1 MGEIKKVEYKQ
12 EWMDHLDVLYGS
24 FIRRN
29 DPNEWFYFLR
39 RPEFA
44 QKEKALEISH
54 EILRYVLTY
63 GLISRKI
70 VQLLEDTFHYLDQE
84 EYFLDTYSLGMFDL
98 YRQDLLTWEEFPPYR
113 LFEPLDENANY
124 DQFLVMFA
132 ELYGTDPSDEEQYL
146 QNLKNLQNT
155 GITHPYIALAECHF
169 FLAKKEYAKALEAL
183 RGMENSYDKFY
194 AAGDIFMDLGMYPEA
209 EEQFE
214 AAEKLHPAGY
224 DRNLLYGIFFSKY
237 YGGKW
242 QEAKDF
248 AERAENMGY
257 EPFVMPLK
265 LKLLED
271 SCKKLLGD
279 RNIEELSEDECLVVC
294 EYVMLTGQ
302 YEQAI
307 RICKKNRS
315 AGSANGFWTVNLAEA
330 YLAIGQQPFAEEL
343 IEACYKGNILLSG
356 EDFDRIREMKARLL
370 FQKGQAA
377 DAYEIIEALCNKY
390 PNKMRYRLTYAA
402 MCMISGRISEAVRI
416 YSSLRF
422 HVPENP
428 FFAYELGRCMMKQEK
443 YKRAHALFELALKND
458 PDFSR
463 ALYEMAQV
471 SIDEGNL
478 EDAKNET
485 DLLYGKIEEK
495 RRSYLKGQICEMEE
509 KFREAKEIYRKLI
522 EEERA
527 EKNNADQEF
536 LHLVYERYFLMRE
549 ATGAVVVS
557 QIRNLENTLKEVPDC
572 AQLWMMLGET
582 HEDCEVKP
590 EQAISCY
597 RKAYEA
603 DPYHEGALAK
613 VIDYEIDKENW
624 QNALVYCERMIT
636 NTGNRDYYLVQ
647 AGCAMELGLDEAFAG
662 DIAAYVRQGGD
673 ERETYELCSAYAM
686 KKGNYDKAIEIYEKQ
701 LDDRASGEIPC
712 YAEMAICLCKQGKS
726 GEAEAVL
733 QAAID
738 SGGNNP
744 EWLYTLY
751 EIQRSRGNFKGAS
764 RTLKRI
770 RKNAGVTVFNDDYGE
785 LSVRLFLEEG
795 RLAIA
800 GKMAES
806 LSSYDGEKLCAILY
820 VLRGNYRSAMRLLRK
835 LIDREPEE
843 LEYYSWMVLCQ
854 ALWGKRSGAAD
865 YAKQGLKAFAEK
877 HVSVEKLSRPDHL
890 CQYGFFLY
898 FAGSPQQAYEIF
910 GRAVTTV
917 PCHDEIC
924 SRCYEAYYG
933 IGLCKAF
940 DHDREASQEAFEKS
954 LQIQPHNT
962 VCRKLSENLLKSL

>member
-84 EYFLDTYSLGMFDL
+84 EYFLDTYSLGMFDH

-279 RNIEELSEDECLVVC
+279 RNVEELSEDECLVVC

-302 YEQAI
+302 YDQAI

-536 LHLVYERYFLMRE
+536 LHSVYERYFLMRE
-549 ATGAVVVS
+549 ATGAVVIS

-865 YAKQGLKAFAEK
+865 YAKQGLKVFAEK

-910 GRAVTTV
+910 GRAAAAV

>member
-84 EYFLDTYSLGMFDL
+84 EYFLDTYSLGMFDH

-194 AAGDIFMDLGMYPEA
+194 AAGDIFMDMGMYPEA

-279 RNIEELSEDECLVVC
+279 RNVEELSEDECLVVC

-302 YEQAI
+302 YDQAI

-536 LHLVYERYFLMRE
+536 LHSVYERYFLMRE
-549 ATGAVVVS
+549 ATGAVVIS

-647 AGCAMELGLDEAFAG
+647 AGCAIELGLDEAFAG

-854 ALWGKRSGAAD
+854 ALWGKRSGAED
-865 YAKQGLKAFAEK
+865 YAKQGLKVFAEK

>member
-84 EYFLDTYSLGMFDL
+84 EYFLDTYSLGMFDH

-428 FFAYELGRCMMKQEK
+428 LFAYELGRCMMKQEK

-536 LHLVYERYFLMRE
+536 LHSVYERYFLMRE
-549 ATGAVVVS
+549 ATGAVVIS

-613 VIDYEIDKENW
+613 VIDYEIDNENW

-662 DIAAYVRQGGD
+662 DIAAYVRQGGN

-865 YAKQGLKAFAEK
+865 YAKQGLKVFAEK

>member
-84 EYFLDTYSLGMFDL
+84 EYFLDTYSLGMFDH

-302 YEQAI
+302 YDQAI

-315 AGSANGFWTVNLAEA
+315 AGSTNGFWTVNLAEA

-624 QNALVYCERMIT
+624 QNALAYCERMIT

>member
-84 EYFLDTYSLGMFDL
+84 EYFLDTYSLGMFDH

-279 RNIEELSEDECLVVC
+279 RNVEELSEDECLVVC

-330 YLAIGQQPFAEEL
+330 YLAIEQQPFAEEL

-478 EDAKNET
+478 EDAKNEK

-536 LHLVYERYFLMRE
+536 LHSVYERYFLMRE

-624 QNALVYCERMIT
+624 QNALAYCERMIT

-785 LSVRLFLEEG
+785 LSIRLFLEEG

-865 YAKQGLKAFAEK
+865 YAKQGLKVFAEK

>member
-84 EYFLDTYSLGMFDL
+84 EYFLDTYSLGMFDH

-113 LFEPLDENANY
+113 LFEPLDENVNY

-279 RNIEELSEDECLVVC
+279 RNVEELLEDECLVVC

-315 AGSANGFWTVNLAEA
+315 AGSTNGFWTVNLAEA

-428 FFAYELGRCMMKQEK
+428 LFAYELGRCMMKQEK

-478 EDAKNET
+478 ENAKNET

-536 LHLVYERYFLMRE
+536 LHSVYERYFLMRE

-613 VIDYEIDKENW
+613 MIDYEIDNENW

-662 DIAAYVRQGGD
+662 DIAAYVRQGGN

-865 YAKQGLKAFAEK
+865 YAKQGLKVFAEK

>member
-84 EYFLDTYSLGMFDL
+84 EYFLDTYSLGMFDH

-279 RNIEELSEDECLVVC
+279 RNVEELSEDECLVVC

-302 YEQAI
+302 YDQAI

-315 AGSANGFWTVNLAEA
+315 AGSTNGFWTVNLAEA

-701 LDDRASGEIPC
+701 LDDRASGEVPC

>member
-70 VQLLEDTFHYLDQE
+70 VRLLEDTFHYLDQE
-84 EYFLDTYSLGMFDL
+84 EYFLDTYSLGMFDH

-279 RNIEELSEDECLVVC
+279 RNVEELSEDECLVVC

-302 YEQAI
+302 YDQAI

-536 LHLVYERYFLMRE
+536 LHSVYERYFLMRE
-549 ATGAVVVS
+549 ATGAVVIS

-701 LDDRASGEIPC
+701 LDDRASGEVPC

-910 GRAVTTV
+910 GRAATTV

>member
-12 EWMDHLDVLYGS
+12 EWMDHLDALYGS

-29 DPNEWFYFLR
+29 DPDEWFYFLR

-70 VQLLEDTFHYLDQE
+70 VRLLEDTFHYLDQE
-84 EYFLDTYSLGMFDL
+84 EYFLDTYSLGMFDH

-279 RNIEELSEDECLVVC
+279 RNVEELSEDECLVVC

-302 YEQAI
+302 YDQAI

-549 ATGAVVVS
+549 ATGAVVIS

-701 LDDRASGEIPC
+701 LDDRASGEVPC

-910 GRAVTTV
+910 GRAATTV

-940 DHDREASQEAFEKS
+940 DHDREASQKAFEKS

>member
-84 EYFLDTYSLGMFDL
+84 EYFLDTYSLGMFDH

-279 RNIEELSEDECLVVC
+279 RNVEELSEDECLVVC

-302 YEQAI
+302 YDQAI

-536 LHLVYERYFLMRE
+536 LHSVYERYFLMRE
-549 ATGAVVVS
+549 ATGAVVIS

-865 YAKQGLKAFAEK
+865 YAKQGLRVFAEK

>member
-84 EYFLDTYSLGMFDL
+84 EYFLDTYSLGMLDH

-279 RNIEELSEDECLVVC
+279 RNVEELSEDECLVVC

-302 YEQAI
+302 YDQAI

-356 EDFDRIREMKARLL
+356 KDFDRIREMKARLL

-536 LHLVYERYFLMRE
+536 LHSVYERYFLMRE
-549 ATGAVVVS
+549 ATGAVVIS

-647 AGCAMELGLDEAFAG
+647 AGCAMELGLDEAFVG

-865 YAKQGLKAFAEK
+865 YAKQGLKVFAEK

>member
-302 YEQAI
+302 YDQAI

-356 EDFDRIREMKARLL
+356 KDFDRIREMKARLL

-536 LHLVYERYFLMRE
+536 LHSVYERYFLMRE
-549 ATGAVVVS
+549 ATGAVVIS

-624 QNALVYCERMIT
+624 QNALAYCERMIT

-701 LDDRASGEIPC
+701 FDDRASGEIPC

-865 YAKQGLKAFAEK
+865 YAKQGLRVFAEK

>member
-84 EYFLDTYSLGMFDL
+84 EYFLDTYSLGMFDH
-98 YRQDLLTWEEFPPYR
+98 YRQDLLMWEEFPPYR

-248 AERAENMGY
+248 AEHAENMGY

-279 RNIEELSEDECLVVC
+279 RNVEELSEDECLVVC

-302 YEQAI
+302 YDQAI

-624 QNALVYCERMIT
+624 QNALAYCERMIT

-854 ALWGKRSGAAD
+854 ALWGKRSGAED
-865 YAKQGLKAFAEK
+865 YAKQGLKVFAEK

-940 DHDREASQEAFEKS
+940 DHDREESQEAFEKS

>member
-84 EYFLDTYSLGMFDL
+84 EYFLDTYSLGMFDH

-279 RNIEELSEDECLVVC
+279 RNVEELLEDECLVVC

-315 AGSANGFWTVNLAEA
+315 AGSTNGFWTVNLAEA

-377 DAYEIIEALCNKY
+377 DAYEIIESLCNKY

-428 FFAYELGRCMMKQEK
+428 LFAYELGRCMMKQEK

-536 LHLVYERYFLMRE
+536 LHSVYERYFLMRE

-613 VIDYEIDKENW
+613 MIDYEIDKENW

-662 DIAAYVRQGGD
+662 DIAAYVRQGGN

-865 YAKQGLKAFAEK
+865 YAKQGLKVFAEK

>member
-84 EYFLDTYSLGMFDL
+84 EYFLDTYSLGMFDH
-98 YRQDLLTWEEFPPYR
+98 YRQDLLMWEEFPPYR

-224 DRNLLYGIFFSKY
+224 DRTLLYGIFFSKY

-279 RNIEELSEDECLVVC
+279 RNVEELSEDECLVVC

-302 YEQAI
+302 YDQAI

-315 AGSANGFWTVNLAEA
+315 AGSTNGFWTVNLAEA

-536 LHLVYERYFLMRE
+536 LHSVYERYFLMRE
-549 ATGAVVVS
+549 ATGAVVIS
-557 QIRNLENTLKEVPDC
+557 QIRNLENTLEEVPDC

-624 QNALVYCERMIT
+624 QNALAYCERMIT

-865 YAKQGLKAFAEK
+865 YAKQGLKVFAEK

>member
-84 EYFLDTYSLGMFDL
+84 EYFLDTYSLGMFDH

-536 LHLVYERYFLMRE
+536 LHSVYERYFLMRE
-549 ATGAVVVS
+549 ATGAVVIS

-662 DIAAYVRQGGD
+662 DIAAYVRQGGN

-751 EIQRSRGNFKGAS
+751 EIQRSMGNFKGAS

-865 YAKQGLKAFAEK
+865 YAKQGLRVFAEK

>member
-84 EYFLDTYSLGMFDL
+84 EYFLDTYSLGMFDH

-279 RNIEELSEDECLVVC
+279 RNVEELSEDECLVVC

-527 EKNNADQEF
+527 EKNNADQDF
-536 LHLVYERYFLMRE
+536 LHSVYERYFLMRE

-624 QNALVYCERMIT
+624 QNALAYCERMIT

-865 YAKQGLKAFAEK
+865 YAKQGLKVFAEK

-910 GRAVTTV
+910 GRAAAAV

>member
-84 EYFLDTYSLGMFDL
+84 EYFLDTYSLGMFDH

-279 RNIEELSEDECLVVC
+279 RNVEELSEDECLVVC

-536 LHLVYERYFLMRE
+536 LHSVYERYFLMRE

-624 QNALVYCERMIT
+624 QNALAYCERMIT

-854 ALWGKRSGAAD
+854 ALWGKRSGAED
-865 YAKQGLKAFAEK
+865 YAKQGLKVFAEK

-940 DHDREASQEAFEKS
+940 DHDREESQEAFEKS

>member
-63 GLISRKI
+63 DLISRKI

-84 EYFLDTYSLGMFDL
+84 EYFLDTYSLGMFDH

-279 RNIEELSEDECLVVC
+279 RNVEELSEDECLVVC

-302 YEQAI
+302 YDQAI

-428 FFAYELGRCMMKQEK
+428 LFAYELGRCMMKQEK

-536 LHLVYERYFLMRE
+536 LHSVYERYFLMRE
-549 ATGAVVVS
+549 ATGAVVIS

-865 YAKQGLKAFAEK
+865 YAKQGLKVFAEK

-910 GRAVTTV
+910 GRAAAAV

>member
-84 EYFLDTYSLGMFDL
+84 EYFLDTYSLGMFDH

-194 AAGDIFMDLGMYPEA
+194 AAGDVFMDLGMYPEA

-279 RNIEELSEDECLVVC
+279 RNVEELLEDECLVVC

-315 AGSANGFWTVNLAEA
+315 AGSTNGFWTVNLAEA

-536 LHLVYERYFLMRE
+536 LHSVYERYFLMRE

-701 LDDRASGEIPC
+701 LDDRASGEVPC

-865 YAKQGLKAFAEK
+865 YAKQGLKVFAEK

>member
-84 EYFLDTYSLGMFDL
+84 EYFLDTYSLGMFDH

-279 RNIEELSEDECLVVC
+279 RNVEELSEDECLVVC

-302 YEQAI
+302 YDQAI

-315 AGSANGFWTVNLAEA
+315 AGSTNGFWTVNLAEA

-536 LHLVYERYFLMRE
+536 LHSVYERYFLMRE

-624 QNALVYCERMIT
+624 QNALAYCERMIT

-795 RLAIA
+795 RLVIA

>member
-1 MGEIKKVEYKQ
+1 MGEISNLEYKMT
-12 EWMDHLDVLYGS
+12 WIDHLDALYSS

-29 DPNEWFYFLR
+29 NPDEWFYFLR

-84 EYFLDTYSLGMFDL
+84 EYFLDTYSLGMFDH
-98 YRQDLLTWEEFPPYR
+98 YRQDLLMWEEFPPYR

-194 AAGDIFMDLGMYPEA
+194 AAGDIFMELGMYPEA

-279 RNIEELSEDECLVVC
+279 RNVEELSEDECLVVC

-377 DAYEIIEALCNKY
+377 DAYEIIESLCNKY

-495 RRSYLKGQICEMEE
+495 RRRYLKGQICEMEE
-509 KFREAKEIYRKLI
+509 KFREAK
-522 EEERA
+522 
-527 EKNNADQEF
+527 
-536 LHLVYERYFLMRE
+536 
-549 ATGAVVVS
+549 G
-557 QIRNLENTLKEVPDC
+557 NL
-572 AQLWMMLGET
+572 
-582 HEDCEVKP
+582 
-590 EQAISCY
+590 
-597 RKAYEA
+597 
-603 DPYHEGALAK
+603 
-613 VIDYEIDKENW
+613 
-624 QNALVYCERMIT
+624 
-636 NTGNRDYYLVQ
+636 
-647 AGCAMELGLDEAFAG
+647 
-662 DIAAYVRQGGD
+662 
-673 ERETYELCSAYAM
+673 
-686 KKGNYDKAIEIYEKQ
+686 
-701 LDDRASGEIPC
+701 
-712 YAEMAICLCKQGKS
+712 
-726 GEAEAVL
+726 
-733 QAAID
+733 
-738 SGGNNP
+738 
-744 EWLYTLY
+744 
-751 EIQRSRGNFKGAS
+751 
-764 RTLKRI
+764 
-770 RKNAGVTVFNDDYGE
+770 
-785 LSVRLFLEEG
+785 
-795 RLAIA
+795 
-800 GKMAES
+800 
-806 LSSYDGEKLCAILY
+806 
-820 VLRGNYRSAMRLLRK
+820 
-835 LIDREPEE
+835 
-843 LEYYSWMVLCQ
+843 
-854 ALWGKRSGAAD
+854 
-865 YAKQGLKAFAEK
+865 
-877 HVSVEKLSRPDHL
+877 
-890 CQYGFFLY
+890 
-898 FAGSPQQAYEIF
+898 
-910 GRAVTTV
+910 
-917 PCHDEIC
+917 
-924 SRCYEAYYG
+924 
-933 IGLCKAF
+933 
-940 DHDREASQEAFEKS
+940 
-954 LQIQPHNT
+954 
-962 VCRKLSENLLKSL
+962 

>member
-1 MGEIKKVEYKQ
+1 MGEISNLEYKMT
-12 EWMDHLDVLYGS
+12 WIDHLDALYSS

-29 DPNEWFYFLR
+29 NPDEWFYFLR

-84 EYFLDTYSLGMFDL
+84 EYFLDTYSLGMFDH
-98 YRQDLLTWEEFPPYR
+98 YRQDLLMWEEFPPYR

-279 RNIEELSEDECLVVC
+279 RNVEELSEDECLVVC

-315 AGSANGFWTVNLAEA
+315 AGSVNGFWTVNLAEA

-377 DAYEIIEALCNKY
+377 DAYEIIESLCNKY

-536 LHLVYERYFLMRE
+536 LHSVYERYFLMRE

-613 VIDYEIDKENW
+613 VIDYEIDNENW

-647 AGCAMELGLDEAFAG
+647 ASCAMELGLDEAFAG

-701 LDDRASGEIPC
+701 LDDRASGEVPC

-865 YAKQGLKAFAEK
+865 YAKQGLKVFAEK

>member
-84 EYFLDTYSLGMFDL
+84 EYFLDTYSLGMFDH

-302 YEQAI
+302 YDQAI

-428 FFAYELGRCMMKQEK
+428 LFAYELGRCMMKQEK

-536 LHLVYERYFLMRE
+536 LHSVYERYFLMRE
-549 ATGAVVVS
+549 ATGAVVIS

-613 VIDYEIDKENW
+613 VIDYEIDNENW

-636 NTGNRDYYLVQ
+636 DTGNRDYYLVQ

-662 DIAAYVRQGGD
+662 DIAAYVRQGGN

-865 YAKQGLKAFAEK
+865 YAKQGLKVFAEK

-924 SRCYEAYYG
+924 SRCYETYYG

>member
-536 LHLVYERYFLMRE
+536 LHSVYERYFLMRE
-549 ATGAVVVS
+549 ATGAVVIS

-662 DIAAYVRQGGD
+662 DIAAYVRQGGN

-751 EIQRSRGNFKGAS
+751 EIQRSMGNFKGAS

-865 YAKQGLKAFAEK
+865 YAKQGLRVFAEK

>member
-1 MGEIKKVEYKQ
+1 MGEISNLEYKMT
-12 EWMDHLDVLYGS
+12 WIDHLDALYSS

-29 DPNEWFYFLR
+29 NPDEWFYFLR

-84 EYFLDTYSLGMFDL
+84 EYFLDTYSLGMFDY

-402 MCMISGRISEAVRI
+402 MCIISGRISEAVRI

-527 EKNNADQEF
+527 EKKNADQEF
-536 LHLVYERYFLMRE
+536 LHSVYERYFLMRE

-613 VIDYEIDKENW
+613 VIDYEIDNENW

-701 LDDRASGEIPC
+701 LDDRASGEVPC

-865 YAKQGLKAFAEK
+865 YAKQGLKVFAEK

-910 GRAVTTV
+910 GRAAAAV

>member
-84 EYFLDTYSLGMFDL
+84 EYFLDTYSLGMFDH

-536 LHLVYERYFLMRE
+536 LHSVYERYFLMRE
-549 ATGAVVVS
+549 ATGAVVIS

-636 NTGNRDYYLVQ
+636 DTGNRDYYLVQ

-662 DIAAYVRQGGD
+662 DIAAYVRQGGN

-751 EIQRSRGNFKGAS
+751 EIQRSMGNFKGAS

-865 YAKQGLKAFAEK
+865 YAKQGLRVFAEK

-910 GRAVTTV
+910 GRAAAAV

>member
-39 RPEFA
+39 SPEFA

-84 EYFLDTYSLGMFDL
+84 EYFLDTYSLGMFDH

-224 DRNLLYGIFFSKY
+224 DRTLLYGIFFSKY

-279 RNIEELSEDECLVVC
+279 RNVEELSEDECLVVC

-302 YEQAI
+302 YDQAI

-315 AGSANGFWTVNLAEA
+315 AGSTNGFWTVNLAEA

-536 LHLVYERYFLMRE
+536 LHSVYERYFLMRE
-549 ATGAVVVS
+549 ATGAVVIS
-557 QIRNLENTLKEVPDC
+557 QIRNLENTLEEVPDC

-624 QNALVYCERMIT
+624 KNALVYCERMIT

-662 DIAAYVRQGGD
+662 DIAAYVRQGGN

-865 YAKQGLKAFAEK
+865 YAKQGLKVFAEK

>member
-1 MGEIKKVEYKQ
+1 MGEISNLEYKMT
-12 EWMDHLDVLYGS
+12 WIDHLDALYSS

-29 DPNEWFYFLR
+29 NPDEWFYFLR

-84 EYFLDTYSLGMFDL
+84 EYFLDTYSLGMFDH
-98 YRQDLLTWEEFPPYR
+98 YRQDLLMWEEFPPYR

-279 RNIEELSEDECLVVC
+279 RNVEELSEDECLVVC

-377 DAYEIIEALCNKY
+377 DAYEIIESLCNKY

-443 YKRAHALFELALKND
+443 YKRPHALIELALKND

-536 LHLVYERYFLMRE
+536 LHSVYERYFLMRE

-624 QNALVYCERMIT
+624 QNALAYCERMIT

-898 FAGSPQQAYEIF
+898 FAGSPQHAYEIF
-910 GRAVTTV
+910 GRAAAAV

>member
-84 EYFLDTYSLGMFDL
+84 EYFLDTYSLGMFDH

-132 ELYGTDPSDEEQYL
+132 ELYGTDPSNEEQYL

-155 GITHPYIALAECHF
+155 GVTHPYIALAECHF

-279 RNIEELSEDECLVVC
+279 RNVEELSEDECLVVC

-302 YEQAI
+302 YDQAI

-536 LHLVYERYFLMRE
+536 LHSVYERYFLMRE
-549 ATGAVVVS
+549 ATGAVVIS

-662 DIAAYVRQGGD
+662 DIAAYVRQGGN

-701 LDDRASGEIPC
+701 LDDRASGEVPC

-865 YAKQGLKAFAEK
+865 YAKQGLRVFAEK

>member
-84 EYFLDTYSLGMFDL
+84 EYFLDTYSLGMFDH

-279 RNIEELSEDECLVVC
+279 RNVEELSEDECLVVW

-603 DPYHEGALAK
+603 DPYH
-613 VIDYEIDKENW
+613 
-624 QNALVYCERMIT
+624 
-636 NTGNRDYYLVQ
+636 
-647 AGCAMELGLDEAFAG
+647 
-662 DIAAYVRQGGD
+662 
-673 ERETYELCSAYAM
+673 
-686 KKGNYDKAIEIYEKQ
+686 
-701 LDDRASGEIPC
+701 
-712 YAEMAICLCKQGKS
+712 
-726 GEAEAVL
+726 
-733 QAAID
+733 
-738 SGGNNP
+738 
-744 EWLYTLY
+744 
-751 EIQRSRGNFKGAS
+751 
-764 RTLKRI
+764 
-770 RKNAGVTVFNDDYGE
+770 
-785 LSVRLFLEEG
+785 
-795 RLAIA
+795 
-800 GKMAES
+800 
-806 LSSYDGEKLCAILY
+806 
-820 VLRGNYRSAMRLLRK
+820 
-835 LIDREPEE
+835 
-843 LEYYSWMVLCQ
+843 
-854 ALWGKRSGAAD
+854 
-865 YAKQGLKAFAEK
+865 
-877 HVSVEKLSRPDHL
+877 
-890 CQYGFFLY
+890 
-898 FAGSPQQAYEIF
+898 
-910 GRAVTTV
+910 
-917 PCHDEIC
+917 
-924 SRCYEAYYG
+924 
-933 IGLCKAF
+933 
-940 DHDREASQEAFEKS
+940 
-954 LQIQPHNT
+954 
-962 VCRKLSENLLKSL
+962 

>member
-84 EYFLDTYSLGMFDL
+84 EYFLDTYSLGMFDH

-279 RNIEELSEDECLVVC
+279 RNVEELSEDECLVVC

-302 YEQAI
+302 YDQAI

-549 ATGAVVVS
+549 ATGAVVIS

-865 YAKQGLKAFAEK
+865 YAKQGLKVFAEK

-940 DHDREASQEAFEKS
+940 DHDREASQKAFEKS

>member
-84 EYFLDTYSLGMFDL
+84 EYFLDTYSLGMFDH

-279 RNIEELSEDECLVVC
+279 RNVDELSEDECLVVC

-302 YEQAI
+302 YDQAI

-315 AGSANGFWTVNLAEA
+315 AGSTNGFWTVNLAEA

-854 ALWGKRSGAAD
+854 ALWGKRSGAED
-865 YAKQGLKAFAEK
+865 YAKQGLKVFAEK

>member
-1 MGEIKKVEYKQ
+1 MGEISNLEYKMT
-12 EWMDHLDVLYGS
+12 WIDHLDALYSS

-29 DPNEWFYFLR
+29 NPDEWFYFLR

-84 EYFLDTYSLGMFDL
+84 EYFLDTYSLGMFDH
-98 YRQDLLTWEEFPPYR
+98 YRQDLLMWEEFPPYR

-194 AAGDIFMDLGMYPEA
+194 AAGDVFMDLGMYPEA

-279 RNIEELSEDECLVVC
+279 RNVEELSEDECLVVC

-377 DAYEIIEALCNKY
+377 DAYEIIESLCNKY

-463 ALYEMAQV
+463 ALYEMAQA

-495 RRSYLKGQICEMEE
+495 RRRYLKGQICEMEE

-527 EKNNADQEF
+527 EKKNADQDF
-536 LHLVYERYFLMRE
+536 LHSVYERYFLMRE

-557 QIRNLENTLKEVPDC
+557 QIRNLENTLKEVP
-572 AQLWMMLGET
+572 
-582 HEDCEVKP
+582 
-590 EQAISCY
+590 
-597 RKAYEA
+597 
-603 DPYHEGALAK
+603 
-613 VIDYEIDKENW
+613 
-624 QNALVYCERMIT
+624 
-636 NTGNRDYYLVQ
+636 
-647 AGCAMELGLDEAFAG
+647 
-662 DIAAYVRQGGD
+662 
-673 ERETYELCSAYAM
+673 
-686 KKGNYDKAIEIYEKQ
+686 
-701 LDDRASGEIPC
+701 
-712 YAEMAICLCKQGKS
+712 
-726 GEAEAVL
+726 EAE
-733 QAAID
+733 
-738 SGGNNP
+738 SGRRWAP
-744 EWLYTLY
+744 
-751 EIQRSRGNFKGAS
+751 
-764 RTLKRI
+764 
-770 RKNAGVTVFNDDYGE
+770 
-785 LSVRLFLEEG
+785 
-795 RLAIA
+795 
-800 GKMAES
+800 
-806 LSSYDGEKLCAILY
+806 
-820 VLRGNYRSAMRLLRK
+820 
-835 LIDREPEE
+835 
-843 LEYYSWMVLCQ
+843 
-854 ALWGKRSGAAD
+854 
-865 YAKQGLKAFAEK
+865 
-877 HVSVEKLSRPDHL
+877 RP
-890 CQYGFFLY
+890 
-898 FAGSPQQAYEIF
+898 
-910 GRAVTTV
+910 
-917 PCHDEIC
+917 
-924 SRCYEAYYG
+924 
-933 IGLCKAF
+933 
-940 DHDREASQEAFEKS
+940 
-954 LQIQPHNT
+954 
-962 VCRKLSENLLKSL
+962 

>member
-84 EYFLDTYSLGMFDL
+84 EYFLDTYSLGMFDH

-271 SCKKLLGD
+271 SCKKLRGD
-279 RNIEELSEDECLVVC
+279 RNVEELSEDECLVVC

-302 YEQAI
+302 YDQAI

-536 LHLVYERYFLMRE
+536 LHSVYERYFLMRE

-854 ALWGKRSGAAD
+854 ALWGKRSGAED
-865 YAKQGLKAFAEK
+865 YAKQGLKVFAEK

-910 GRAVTTV
+910 GRAAAVV

-933 IGLCKAF
+933 IGLCKVF

>member
-1 MGEIKKVEYKQ
+1 
-12 EWMDHLDVLYGS
+12 
-24 FIRRN
+24 
-29 DPNEWFYFLR
+29 
-39 RPEFA
+39 
-44 QKEKALEISH
+44 
-54 EILRYVLTY
+54 
-63 GLISRKI
+63 
-70 VQLLEDTFHYLDQE
+70 
-84 EYFLDTYSLGMFDL
+84 
-98 YRQDLLTWEEFPPYR
+98 
-113 LFEPLDENANY
+113 
-124 DQFLVMFA
+124 MFA

-279 RNIEELSEDECLVVC
+279 RNVEELSEDECLVVC

-302 YEQAI
+302 YDQAI

-536 LHLVYERYFLMRE
+536 LHSVYERYFLMRE
-549 ATGAVVVS
+549 ATGAVVIS

-647 AGCAMELGLDEAFAG
+647 AGCAMELGLDEAFVG

-865 YAKQGLKAFAEK
+865 YAKQGLKVFAEK

>member
-84 EYFLDTYSLGMFDL
+84 EYFLDTYSLGMFDH

-279 RNIEELSEDECLVVC
+279 RNVEELSEDECLVVC

-302 YEQAI
+302 YDQAI

-356 EDFDRIREMKARLL
+356 KDFDRIREMKARLL

-536 LHLVYERYFLMRE
+536 LHSVYERYFLMRE
-549 ATGAVVVS
+549 ATGAVVIS

-613 VIDYEIDKENW
+613 VIDYEIDNENW

-785 LSVRLFLEEG
+785 LSVRIFLEEG

-865 YAKQGLKAFAEK
+865 YAKQGLRVFAEK

>member
-84 EYFLDTYSLGMFDL
+84 EYFLDTYSLGMFDH

-169 FLAKKEYAKALEAL
+169 FLAKKEYVKALEAL

-279 RNIEELSEDECLVVC
+279 RNVDELSEDECLVVC

-428 FFAYELGRCMMKQEK
+428 LFAYELGRCMMKQEK

-527 EKNNADQEF
+527 KKNNADQEF

-865 YAKQGLKAFAEK
+865 YAKQGLKVFAEK